1 MIDLRVGCGGSQTG
15 KLPSRVDKRLVVLDS
30 YVTRLGYF
38 WDLIIMEH
46 NPRAFIR
53 WESASEILDEGI
65 IGSTW
70 RSMGDLR

>member
-1 MIDLRVGCGGSQTG
+1 MIDSRVSCGGS
-15 KLPSRVDKRLVVLDS
+15 PRSENSRIDKRLVVLDS
-30 YVTRLGYF
+30 YVTRLGDF

-53 WESASEILDEGI
+53 WESGSEIFDEGI

-70 RSMGDLR
+70 RSMEDLR